1 MERFECSIF
10 KLIIMGKHI
19 EVLVK
24 DLGKGESLTIHLKK
38 VQKIIDFLESIH
50 NDALLIG
57 FEQGE
62 KSNTLKL

>member
-1 MERFECSIF
+1 
-10 KLIIMGKHI
+10 MGTSEIKYDSWKALDTI
-19 EVLVK
+19 ENMVK
-24 DLGKGESLTIHLKK
+24 DLGKSDNLSTHMKK
-38 VQKIIDFLESIH
+38 VQKIIDFLEKIH

>member
-1 MERFECSIF
+1 
-10 KLIIMGKHI
+10 MGTSEIKFDSWKALDTI
-19 EVLVK
+19 ENMVK
-24 DLGKGESLTIHLKK
+24 DLGKSDNLSTHMKK
-38 VQKIIDFLESIH
+38 VQKIIDFLEKIH

>member
-1 MERFECSIF
+1 
-10 KLIIMGKHI
+10 MGTSEIKFDSHKALDTI

>member
-1 MERFECSIF
+1 
-10 KLIIMGKHI
+10 MGKHI

>member
-1 MERFECSIF
+1 
-10 KLIIMGKHI
+10 MGTSEIKFDSLKALDTI
-19 EVLVK
+19 ENMVK
-24 DLGKGESLTIHLKK
+24 DLGKSDNLSTHMKK
-38 VQKIIDFLESIH
+38 VQKIIDFLEKIH